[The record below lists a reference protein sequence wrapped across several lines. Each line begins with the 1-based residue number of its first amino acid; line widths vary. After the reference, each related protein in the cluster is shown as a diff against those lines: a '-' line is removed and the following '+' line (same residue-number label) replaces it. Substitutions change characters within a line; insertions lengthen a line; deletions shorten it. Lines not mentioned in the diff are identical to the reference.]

1 MTKQQIVEA
10 ALGFGLL
17 LCVLTTALGLET
29 LPRYMMRYLLESN
42 LIYQGF

>member
-1 MTKQQIVEA
+1 MIKQRLVET
-10 ALGFGLL
+10 AL
-17 LCVLTTALGLET
+17 ALGLVAGLAMTILGMET

>member
-1 MTKQQIVEA
+1 MTKQHIVEA
-10 ALGFGLL
+10 VLGLGLL
-17 LCVLTTALGLET
+17 LCILVTTLGLET